1 MNPVRGGMFIDASI
15 TINQSSIGAACVLTC
30 FIRNLG
36 MFIDISLLR
45 SLLDI
50 LENDTINI
58 PLLTELTHL

>member
-15 TINQSSIGAACVLTC
+15 TTNQSSVGAACVLSC
-30 FIRNLG
+30 FITKLSI
-36 MFIDISLLR
+36 FIDMSLLR

-50 LENDTINI
+50 LANDTINI